1 MPIRKLDS
9 SLQPMKSREGIL
21 RSEMTKRCSGGLLS
35 QLCRALFQQ
44 VMFFFL
50 QVRWDLKLSPI
61 KYLFSL
67 EFTTDN
73 TH

>member
-1 MPIRKLDS
+1 MPVRKLDS

-50 QVRWDLKLSPI
+50 QVR
-61 KYLFSL
+61 
-67 EFTTDN
+67 
-73 TH
+73 